1 MEEIKKELKT
11 AIRRFT
17 IGLVISAI
25 VIIFLI
31 LQ

>member
-11 AIRRFT
+11 AIRKFT
-17 IGLVISAI
+17 IVLVISEI

-31 LQ
+31 IQ